1 MSSKSF
7 IAVPG
12 ASFRISNRDLMII
25 TQAKEKIMADYGL
38 DELAAYQFIRRVA
51 MNNKRPRV
59 EIARRILQD
68 GRD

>member
-1 MSSKSF
+1 
-7 IAVPG
+7 
-12 ASFRISNRDLMII
+12 MII